1 MRVAEK
7 NVTAD
12 GRLLLGLQMLSE
24 QTDASSAVNNDERP
38 TGRGDLDA
46 RCIASIADGGR
57 SG

>member
-12 GRLLLGLQMLSE
+12 GRLLLRQQMLSE
-24 QTDASSAVNNDERP
+24 PTDTGSTVKNDERA

-46 RCIASIADGGR
+46 GRIASVADGCRPG
-57 SG
+57 